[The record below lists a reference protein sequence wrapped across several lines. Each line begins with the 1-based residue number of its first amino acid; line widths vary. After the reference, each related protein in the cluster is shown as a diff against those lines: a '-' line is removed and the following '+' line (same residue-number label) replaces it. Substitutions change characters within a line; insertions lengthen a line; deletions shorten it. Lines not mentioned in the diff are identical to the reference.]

1 MLDRVVTQF
10 GGNEWW
16 STATLRIRAQR
27 MWNTRETVDG
37 KPHRAMMLPSMYGLG
52 AKVRVGVF
60 EKTTL
65 KGVVEMKSLTRLV
78 RKFILPASADENI
91 LSGKTNRKNS
101 AGNTNNNSDLS
112 KIYSILDGSMER
124 RTEEER
130 EGTEGRKEEAEG
142 KREEGRRAAAPTRRA
157 GEGAAEN

>member
-1 MLDRVVTQF
+1 MLQRFLNLPALPSYIKNEGGFVLDRVVTQF

-65 KGVVEMKSLTRLV
+65 KGVMEMKSLTRLV
-78 RKFILPASADENI
+78 RKFILPASHRMRTFCLVKWI
-91 LSGKTNRKNS
+91 I
-101 AGNTNNNSDLS
+101 
-112 KIYSILDGSMER
+112 KITQL
-124 RTEEER
+124 T
-130 EGTEGRKEEAEG
+130 
-142 KREEGRRAAAPTRRA
+142 
-157 GEGAAEN
+157 

>member
-1 MLDRVVTQF
+1 MLQRFLNLPALPSYIKNEGGFVLDRVVTNWQERVVVDC
-10 GGNEWW
+10 NAAH
-16 STATLRIRAQR
+16 SRQR

-65 KGVVEMKSLTRLV
+65 KGVMEMKSLTRLV

-91 LSGKTNRKNS
+91 LSSKMDHKNN
-101 AGNTNNNSDLS
+101 AANVNN
-112 KIYSILDGSMER
+112 IQTCR
-124 RTEEER
+124 RFT
-130 EGTEGRKEEAEG
+130 
-142 KREEGRRAAAPTRRA
+142 PS
-157 GEGAAEN
+157 